1 METLSHSTP
10 QEWDGKVHLL
20 IMKHTPVVNLKAI
33 AHQAM
38 VKYGFLPAFSQE
50 VVSDAQK
57 RANKPI
63 PGNNSEIADL
73 RSLLWSSI
81 DNSDSEDL
89 DQIEYC
95 ESGRDGEIH
104 VKVAIADVDFYIP
117 RDVPS
122 DLHARHNGTSVY
134 TGIETFP
141 MFPDTLSKGSSSL
154 LPGPDHLVMVIEY
167 TVKTDGNFRPG
178 TIYQAVI
185 TNKAK
190 LVYEE
195 IGDWLEGKTR
205 VPPGVSAIP
214 GLSDQILLQHTA
226 AQRLKK
232 FRQHQGALEL
242 GTLEANAL
250 VSEDT
255 VLDLVIQDQNMA
267 RCLIEE
273 FMVAANGTTVAFLNE
288 QGLPMIQRIVRKPRN
303 WEGIRMTARQYREK
317 LPREPD
323 TRALARFLKKRREKD
338 PERFPDLSLTIVK
351 LIGPGEYV
359 PFFPGEEP
367 IGHFALAVTDYTH
380 GTAPNRRYVD
390 LVIQRIIKS
399 TVRRDTLPYSS
410 NELVELATWLTGREK
425 GSKKV
430 ERFMQKAAAAVLL
443 QSKVG
448 EIFEGLIT
456 GASEKGTYVRIV
468 SPPVEGRVLRGSKG
482 LYVGQ
487 KVRVR
492 LIHTDPYNG
501 YIDFDCTGT
510 CRQ

>member
-1 METLSHSTP
+1 
-10 QEWDGKVHLL
+10 
-20 IMKHTPVVNLKAI
+20 MKQTPVVDLKAI

-38 VKYGFLPAFSQE
+38 VKYGFLPVFSQE
-50 VVSDAQK
+50 VLKDAQE
-57 RANKPI
+57 RAKKPI
-63 PGNNSEIADL
+63 QVRNTEIADL
-73 RSLLWSSI
+73 RSFLWSSI
-81 DNSDSEDL
+81 DNIDSEDL

-95 ESGRDGEIH
+95 EAGKDGGIN
-104 VKVAIADVDFYIP
+104 VKVAIADVDYYIP

-141 MFPDTLSKGSSSL
+141 MFPDQLSKGSSSL

-167 TVKTDGNFRPG
+167 TVKIDGSFRPG
-178 TIYQAVI
+178 KVYPALI

-195 IGDWLEGKTR
+195 IGDWLEGKTD
-205 VPPGVSAIP
+205 VPAGVAAIP
-214 GLSDQILLQHTA
+214 GLSDQLLLQNTA

-232 FRQHQGALEL
+232 FRQQQGALEL
-242 GTLEANAL
+242 GTLEANAI

-273 FMVAANGTTVAFLNE
+273 FMVAANGTTVAFLNAH
-288 QGLPMIQRIVRKPRN
+288 GLPMIQRIVRKPKN

-323 TRALARFLKKRREKD
+323 TRALARFLKIRREKD

-359 PFFPGEEP
+359 PLFPGEEP

-399 TVRRDTLPYSS
+399 TLRGENSPYSS
-410 NELVELATWLTGREK
+410 HELVELASWLTGREK

-443 QSKVG
+443 QPRIG
-448 EIFEGLIT
+448 EIFEGLVT

-468 SPPVEGRVLRGSKG
+468 SPPVEGRVLMGSRG

-510 CRQ
+510 CRK